1 MVTRH
6 SRTIARLGAAV
17 SAALLAQAP
26 LGVLHAED
34 KTKQP
39 PVDVAQFAPSPAVA
53 ANPSAPAASPGTAS
67 TTPSVTTQSAAATPP
82 SAAPENEG
90 APVSAASGRATARL
104 HHAPVSQAPAHRA
117 LFVRAS
123 IDHPELVR
131 RALLVY
137 RTSGKSSFAEA
148 EFRRAAP
155 GPYVAQIPEGEVN
168 PPILEYAVEL
178 ELLDGT
184 RDAVFATRE
193 SPERVDVPEDLMDA
207 RERAMLER
215 LGGRRSVFAA
225 SGDYV
230 DFGHTLADRLDPN
243 GLVTRTSVHD
253 NFYRVEGS
261 FTYRPLRV
269 VTEFSLR
276 IGIVRG
282 NSPVPLDDSQAP
294 GKTGL
299 DRFKVGLNYGA
310 PTVRFRLSDICHL
323 EGEFLTSVTETGFSV
338 GTGGALLIGDP
349 YGTKLTLG
357 FESIQV
363 FGTRFWSRMDI
374 EAGTRVTIAPVIEV
388 TNMPHA
394 ADYGV
399 RLIGEISGDLGAGF
413 RTSLRG
419 GYQARRF
426 TDGGPSAGATVG
438 YAF

>member
-6 SRTIARLGAAV
+6 APTIARLGAAIM
-17 SAALLAQAP
+17 AALLAQAP
-26 LGVLHAED
+26 LGVLHAQD
-34 KTKQP
+34 KPKQP
-39 PVDVAQFAPSPAVA
+39 PVDVAQFAPSPPVA
-53 ANPSAPAASPGTAS
+53 ASPSAPTPAPSA
-67 TTPSVTTQSAAATPP
+67 TPSPPSTAAVPP
-82 SAAPENEG
+82 SAGPASDEVAPSNVAG
-90 APVSAASGRATARL
+90 GHATARL

-117 LFVRAS
+117 LLVSAS

-168 PPILEYAVEL
+168 PPILEYAIEL

-193 SPERVDVPEDLMDA
+193 SPARVDVPEDLMDA

-276 IGIVRG
+276 IGVVRG

-294 GKTGL
+294 GKTGA

-413 RTSLRG
+413 RTSVRG